1 MLHSSATIYQKNS
14 FNHHDNHIVKPSS
27 ILRNKHFL
35 MWIYFRF
42 SHTNKTSLL
51 NAIDNLPY
59 PNGGTFVVPALNLL
73 TSTVYTTAEGD
84 RPDVSDTAII
94 ITDGQPSESMSALTD
109 AINKVHNQT
118 IRTLVVGVTTNI
130 NNETLRLLS
139 SPPQKVITYFVLF
152 VLFIMRWLG
161 LCLIVHTSSYRQ

>member
-1 MLHSSATIYQKNS
+1 MQSIILLLHSSATIYEKHS
-14 FNHHDNHIVKPSS
+14 FNHLDNYIDTPSS
-27 ILRNKHFL
+27 ILRNQHCL

-59 PNGGTFVVPALNLL
+59 PNGGTYIVPALNLL
-73 TSTVYTTAEGD
+73 TSTVYTIAQGD
-84 RPDVSDTAII
+84 RPDISDTAII
-94 ITDGQPSESMSALTD
+94 ITDGQPSESISDVTD
-109 AINKVHNQT
+109 AIRKVHDND

-139 SPPQKVITYFVLF
+139 SPPQKVIISVLSFVSCM
-152 VLFIMRWLG
+152 MRWLDF
-161 LCLIVHTSSYRQ
+161 C